1 MSFSVRLLTFDWRGK
16 SASPLANENPFECR
30 EWLGLPEAP
39 FSEVEPLAALCI
51 ASWDRLEDDEEEEV
65 GDTEAA
71 LLDVEVVTRCL
82 FRGGGDAPPSSES
95 SLDARLA
102 SVPFLIQTKISLRF
116 NDLKWQLHKKPS
128 KNGFSDEL
136 RCDFLNKV

>member
-1 MSFSVRLLTFDWRGK
+1 MSCSVRLLTFGGK
-16 SASPLANENPFECR
+16 SASPLANDNPFDCR

-39 FSEVEPLAALCI
+39 FSLVEPLAALCI
-51 ASWDRLEDDEEEEV
+51 ASRDSASRDRLEDDEEEEV

-102 SVPFLIQTKISLRF
+102 SVPFLFQTKMISSGF
-116 NDLKWQLHKKPS
+116 NDLK
-128 KNGFSDEL
+128 
-136 RCDFLNKV
+136 